1 MVLAWLGS
9 TGVGLMI
16 AGIYTCDIQGRAMQ
30 ANDQSKHFGHNFHT
44 PLRYPG
50 GKGKLARYV
59 ASVMEMNGL
68 CGGTYVEPYAGGAA
82 VAISLLLSGHAK
94 RVHINDLSREIH
106 AFWRAV
112 LEDPDDLLAR
122 IRDTPVTMENWY
134 RMRDVLNDRSASPLE
149 LGFATF
155 FLNRTN
161 RSGILKG
168 GVIGGKDQTGI
179 WKLDARYNKNDLSRR
194 IHTIADKRSAIH
206 LHNEDARR
214 LITRL
219 APKLAKSNLVY
230 LDPPYFKKGQ
240 ELYPNFY
247 QPSDHAQL
255 ADSLKALPS
264 SVRWMLSYDSH
275 PEIAALYRRFRGF
288 SYTLNY
294 TAQERMRGHELIFFS
309 RGMRIPDLTGSM
321 QPVTQAA

>member
-1 MVLAWLGS
+1 MH
-9 TGVGLMI
+9 
-16 AGIYTCDIQGRAMQ
+16 Y
-30 ANDQSKHFGHNFHT
+30 NDQRKHFGHNFHT

-59 ASVMEMNGL
+59 ASVMETNGL

-82 VAISLLLSGHAK
+82 IAISLLLSGHAK
-94 RVHINDLSREIH
+94 RIHINDLSREIH
-106 AFWRAV
+106 AFWLAV
-112 LEDPDDLLAR
+112 LDDTDGLLAR
-122 IRDTPVTMENWY
+122 IQDTPVTMSTWH
-134 RMRDVLNDRSASPLE
+134 RMREVITDPHASPLE

-168 GVIGGKDQTGI
+168 GVIGGKDQIGT
-179 WKLDARYNKNDLSRR
+179 WKLDARYNKCDLSRR
-194 IHTIADKRSAIH
+194 IRTIADNRSAIH

-214 LITRL
+214 LVTRL
-219 APKLAKSNLVY
+219 APKLAKINFIY
-230 LDPPYFKKGQ
+230 FDPPYFQKGQ

-247 QPSDHAQL
+247 QRADHIQL
-255 ADSLKALPS
+255 ADALKALPS

-294 TAQERMRGHELIFFS
+294 TAQERMRGLEFIFFS
-309 RGMRIPDLTGSM
+309 RGMRIPNLIGSM
-321 QPVTQAA
+321 QPVTETA